1 MSAGKIRFEDS
12 ERFSFTRNCS
22 VNKNKTGA
30 LKCKLSMGTIK
41 SKQKLILISKNQ
53 IVL

>member
-12 ERFSFTRNCS
+12 EQFSHGNVR

-30 LKCKLSMGTIK
+30 VKCKLSMGTIK
-41 SKQKLILISKNQ
+41 GKQNLILISKNQ